1 MNSNTVLGKIM
12 TLLSLEKEGE
22 EKLTIARLADGTLVE
37 SPTFDVGES
46 VEVIHEDG
54 TKTPAPDG
62 EHLLELKDESG
73 NINRIKIFTEDGI
86 IKERENVEIEAEEE
100 KKEEELADV
109 ETEEVEKL
117 PESGKVD
124 ELPEQVTLAEEED
137 SKKEDLVDEEVVDK
151 DAEIVDLGEIKSKMG
166 EHESKMSEHEDKIEE
181 MRERIEEL
189 TKYFEEIKEEEEK
202 LEEEEK
208 KEEELESKRLDGAP
222 VETSKFSNKKKNNSW
237 KVPNSHNSVLSKLYK

>member
-12 TLLSLEKEGE
+12 ALLSLESKEGE
-22 EKLTIARLADGTLVE
+22 EKLTIAKLADGTLVE

-54 TKTPAPDG
+54 TKTPAPNG

-109 ETEEVEKL
+109 ETKEVDKL
-117 PESGKVD
+117 PESGEVT
-124 ELPEQVTLAEEED
+124 ELPEQVTLESEEE
-137 SKKEDLVDEEVVDK
+137 SKEEEMVDEEVVDK
-151 DAEIVDLGEIKSKMG
+151 DADEIVTLK
-166 EHESKMSEHEDKIEE
+166 EHEEKLKEHSDKIEE
-181 MRERIEEL
+181 MKERIEEL
-189 TKYFEEIKEEEEK
+189 QKYFEEIKEEEEK

-222 VETSKFSNKKKNNSW
+222 VEKQNFNKTKKNTW
-237 KVPNSHNSVLSKLYK
+237 KIPNSHNSVLSKLYR

>member
-12 TLLSLEKEGE
+12 TLLSLESKEGE
-22 EKLTIARLADGTLVE
+22 EKLTIAKLADGTLVE

-54 TKTPAPDG
+54 TKTPAPNG

-109 ETEEVEKL
+109 ETKEVEKL
-117 PESGKVD
+117 PESGEVT
-124 ELPEQVTLAEEED
+124 ELPEQVTLESEEE
-137 SKKEDLVDEEVVDK
+137 SKEEEMVDEEVVDK
-151 DAEIVDLGEIKSKMG
+151 DADEIVTLK
-166 EHESKMSEHEDKIEE
+166 EHEEKLKEHSDKIEE
-181 MRERIEEL
+181 MKERIEEL
-189 TKYFEEIKEEEEK
+189 GKYIDSMKEEEEK

-222 VETSKFSNKKKNNSW
+222 VEKQNFNKTKKNTW
-237 KVPNSHNSVLSKLYK
+237 KIPNSHNSVLSKLYR

>member
-12 TLLSLEKEGE
+12 TLLSLQE
-22 EKLTIARLADGTLVE
+22 EKKEDKLTVARLADGTLVE

-46 VEVIHEDG
+46 VEVISEDG

-86 IKERENVEIEAEEE
+86 IKERENVEIEAEEHDD
-100 KKEEELADV
+100 KEEELADV
-109 ETEEVEKL
+109 STDEVEKL
-117 PESGKVD
+117 PESGKV
-124 ELPEQVTLAEEED
+124 EEISEQVTLESDEESKEEEM
-137 SKKEDLVDEEVVDK
+137 VDEEVVDK
-151 DAEIVDLGEIKSKMG
+151 DAEIVDLKTKLG
-166 EHESKMSEHEDKIEE
+166 EHSDKIEE

-189 TKYFEEIKEEEEK
+189 VKYFEDIKKEEEE
-202 LEEEEK
+202 LEEEKE

-222 VETSKFSNKKKNNSW
+222 VETQNFNKVKKTDSFRI
-237 KVPNSHNSVLSKLYK
+237 PNSHNSVLNKLYR

>member
-12 TLLSLEKEGE
+12 TLLSLEREGDKE
-22 EKLTIARLADGTLVE
+22 EKLTVAKLADGTLVE

-62 EHLLELKDESG
+62 EHLLELRDESG

-86 IKERENVEIEAEEE
+86 IKERENVEIEAESEE
-100 KKEEELADV
+100 KKESG
-109 ETEEVEKL
+109 EVT
-117 PESGKVD
+117 
-124 ELPEQVTLAEEED
+124 ELPEQVTLESEED
-137 SKKEDLVDEEVVDK
+137 KKEELIDEEVVDK
-151 DAEIVDLGEIKSKMG
+151 DAEIVNLTTKLEEQDS
-166 EHESKMSEHEDKIEE
+166 KIEE
-181 MRERIEEL
+181 MRERIDEL
-189 TKYFEEIKEEEEK
+189 AKYFEEIKEEKEK

-222 VETSKFSNKKKNNSW
+222 VEKGSFFNKTKKENF
-237 KVPNSHNSVLSKLYK
+237 KVGNYRNSVLSKMYR

>member
-12 TLLSLEKEGE
+12 TLLSLQEENKE
-22 EKLTIARLADGTLVE
+22 EKLTVARLADGTLVE

-73 NINRIKIFTEDGI
+73 NINRIKIFTEGGI
-86 IKERENVEIEAEEE
+86 IKERENVEIEAEEHE
-100 KKEEELADV
+100 DKEEELADV
-109 ETEEVEKL
+109 SDEKVEKL
-117 PESGKVD
+117 PESGEVT
-124 ELPEQVTLAEEED
+124 ELPEQVTLESEEDKEEEM
-137 SKKEDLVDEEVVDK
+137 VDEEVVDK
-151 DAEIVDLGEIKSKMG
+151 DAEIVDLKTKLE
-166 EHESKMSEHEDKIEE
+166 EHSDKIEE
-181 MRERIEEL
+181 MKERIEEL
-189 TKYFEEIKEEEEK
+189 VKYFEEIKEEEEA

-222 VETSKFSNKKKNNSW
+222 VEKQNFNKTKKNNSFRI
-237 KVPNSHNSVLSKLYK
+237 PNSHNSVLSKLYR

>member
-12 TLLSLEKEGE
+12 TLLSLQEEKKED
-22 EKLTIARLADGTLVE
+22 KLTIARLADGTLVE
-37 SPTFDVGES
+37 SPTFDVGEK
-46 VEVIHEDG
+46 VEVISEDG
-54 TKTPAPDG
+54 EKTPAPDG

-73 NINRIKIFTEDGI
+73 NTNRIKIFTEDGI

-109 ETEEVEKL
+109 ETEDVEKL
-117 PESGKVD
+117 PESGKV
-124 ELPEQVTLAEEED
+124 EEISEQVTLAEED
-137 SKKEDLVDEEVVDK
+137 SKEEELVDEEVVDK
-151 DAEIVDLGEIKSKMG
+151 DAEIVNLEEIKSKMA
-166 EHESKMSEHEDKIEE
+166 EQDDKSEK

-189 TKYFEEIKEEEEK
+189 EKVVEDMKRHYDEAKEEEEK

-222 VETSKFSNKKKNNSW
+222 VETSKFNKQKKNSF
-237 KVPNSHNSVLSKLYK
+237 KIPNSHNSVLNKLYR